1 MGGSPARVAPRT
13 VATQG
18 RRSSIVGAVHHA
30 SVLIGASVSA
40 ATRRVRVNDVES
52 CTDPAPTEGKPAAK
66 AIAAMK
72 PSSTSLI
79 MNTTADAMS
88 WVRNHV
94 GPHAASSSKRSML
107 KVPIE
112 KTSNPS
118 NAVVT
123 DMIQGV
129 ITVAGAAARG
139 VRRLS
144 IIGDRTAFKTQ
155 ESSTSRD
162 ALPQQRIDVEQQQE
176 QVAARAGRTAKNVL
190 QAPRSREAPCKFTK
204 RDILAFKQVFDSIN
218 KSGSGHITEEELN
231 KSLQEDV
238 QKSVFERVFI
248 SLKSGEDG
256 FSFRQLLEVVYPT
269 ASEDDVL
276 VMTKWAFPKGPPP
289 SPPPERTWR
298 ELISPQNLDELRALF
313 RQYNV
318 KRDGKLS
325 RKELSKA
332 LSSIINDKEIDEL
345 LDGLIHDTS
354 DTIGFE
360 TFAELM
366 CATGVFTDAATPLL
380 RDQPSFGVSAPIRS
394 NAAR

>member
-1 MGGSPARVAPRT
+1 
-13 VATQG
+13 
-18 RRSSIVGAVHHA
+18 
-30 SVLIGASVSA
+30 
-40 ATRRVRVNDVES
+40 
-52 CTDPAPTEGKPAAK
+52 
-66 AIAAMK
+66 MK

-94 GPHAASSSKRSML
+94 GPHAASSSKRSMQ

-112 KTSNPS
+112 KTSNQS